1 MTRTSCNTIG
11 VRHTHT
17 SKYVTW
23 CEVKLLVTAAVNV
36 RISISCALER
46 TYIRSHVHVHTF
58 TFTQSCRGT
67 RDELLLRRTRDAA
80 G

>member
-1 MTRTSCNTIG
+1 VTRTSCNTIG

-23 CEVKLLVTAAVNV
+23 CEVKLLHCSCERPCFDFLCV
-36 RISISCALER
+36 RTDAHSFTHS
-46 TYIRSHVHVHTF
+46 RSHIHVHTIV
-58 TFTQSCRGT
+58 SWT